1 MLLVL
6 EKCLM
11 KLVFCA
17 CSWAVAANGYMSPS
31 CAHAGGQESSS
42 LHKGPAYSKL
52 SQNVLV
58 VPVLAVIPPL
68 CAINPSPPLTPLGS
82 CILFPWTRQVIQRFH
97 WEKCSPM
104 VKLFQATN
112 GVKHCQQRLLW
123 YCLFTPN
130 LFFSFSSCY
139 FFPSLCD
146 KVVGRQECLI
156 ADTTW
161 MIALQCGVCSP
172 VSLNNH
178 KRLLDLQC
186 SSPQSAMVSMLHGSG
201 LWL

>member
-11 KLVFCA
+11 KLIFYA
-17 CSWAVAANGYMSPS
+17 CSWAVASNGYMSPS

-42 LHKGPAYSKL
+42 LHKRPAYSKL

-82 CILFPWTRQVIQRFH
+82 CIPFPWTRQVIQRFH

-130 LFFSFSSCY
+130 LFFPSHLAIFSVTVWQSGGASRMSHCWHHVNDSFAMWRFLAGFMKQSQA
-139 FFPSLCD
+139 FVGLTVLLPSKCN
-146 KVVGRQECLI
+146 
-156 ADTTW
+156 
-161 MIALQCGVCSP
+161 GV
-172 VSLNNH
+172 
-178 KRLLDLQC
+178 
-186 SSPQSAMVSMLHGSG
+186 SAA
-201 LWL
+201 W